1 VTCRTCLTLNP
12 PGAPACVRCNTPLAP
27 DAPDPTTGSKQLGPG
42 LAGSGRAAP
51 GSSLA
56 AAATVQPPGY
66 GPLAVPAAPADAP
79 AATPADAPAATPADA
94 PAEIAAPDLRRA
106 GRRIAVAGLALVAV
120 VLTAGGGALW
130 LARPSYVD
138 TTAAAGTLGTEL
150 TARLGGPVT
159 VACPDAVRSRAGEI
173 FACTARDTAGTTR
186 RVTVTILDDAGRY
199 RWELA
204 R

>member
-51 GSSLA
+51 GSSRA

-66 GPLAVPAAPADAP
+66 GPPAEPATA
-79 AATPADAPAATPADA
+79 ADAPAATPADA

-138 TTAAAGTLGTEL
+138 TTAVAGTLGTEL